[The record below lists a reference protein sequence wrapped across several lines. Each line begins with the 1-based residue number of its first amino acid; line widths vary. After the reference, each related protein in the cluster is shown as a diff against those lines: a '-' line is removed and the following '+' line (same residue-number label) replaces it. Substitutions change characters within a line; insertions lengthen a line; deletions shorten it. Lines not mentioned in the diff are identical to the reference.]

1 MARMNGAERRWT
13 PMGLIRVGQSLV
25 YVSWLAAVLLA
36 GAQGARAADLIVA
49 AASDL
54 APLSSALAQGFERA
68 PNTAAQ
74 TKVRF
79 TFAASGSLAQ
89 QIENGAPFD
98 VFLSADE
105 RLVKELVA
113 SGHLEPDVV
122 TYATGRLGLWSKDGR
137 VRSLEDLKKPGVI
150 HLAIANPDHAPYGV
164 AARRALETQGLWH
177 EVQPKIVYGE
187 NVRQAM
193 QFAESGNADAVIT
206 SWTLLIGRGV
216 LLPAEWHDPI
226 RQAGGVVKSSGQI
239 ALARQ
244 FLKFLTGAEGRRI
257 LQSGG
262 LFPP

>member
-1 MARMNGAERRWT
+1 VTIALG
-13 PMGLIRVGQSLV
+13 GCGQS
-25 YVSWLAAVLLA
+25 
-36 GAQGARAADLIVA
+36 ARAADLIVA
-49 AASDL
+49 GASDL
-54 APLSSALAQGFERA
+54 APLTLALEQGFERA
-68 PNTAAQ
+68 AH

-79 TFAASGSLAQ
+79 TLASSGSLAK

-105 RLVKELVA
+105 RNVKELVA
-113 SGHLEPDVV
+113 GGHLDADTVF
-122 TYATGRLGLWSKDGR
+122 YATGRLGLWSKDGR
-137 VRSLEDLKKPGVI
+137 VRSLEDLKRASVI
-150 HLAIANPDHAPYGV
+150 HLAIANPEHAPYGI
-164 AARRALETQGLWH
+164 AARKALETQGLWS

-226 RQAGGVVKSSGQI
+226 RQTGGVVKGSGQA

-244 FLKFLTGAEGRRI
+244 FLKFLTGAEGRKI